1 MSSTIAVARPRAR
14 LSTGLRPA
22 LAGLVLLFGALPGH
36 AAPPPEGFADVVER
50 VKPAVV
56 NIAVVQ
62 KAASR
67 SAGQGPG
74 IEIPPELRGTP
85 LEELLKRFLQRPGA
99 DNDDG
104 ARTSR
109 VVSVGSGF
117 IIDASG
123 LVVTANHVIQDAE
136 KILATLADGR
146 KLGASVV
153 GRDKE
158 TDVALLRLDA
168 KETFPF
174 VSWGDSSKVRVGD
187 WVLAV
192 GNPFGLGGTVTA
204 GILSARGR
212 DIQSGRFDDFLQI
225 DAPINRGNSGGPL
238 FDRNGLVIGINT
250 AIYSPTG
257 GSVGIGFAIPSSVA
271 RPIVAE
277 LQARGRVDRAWL
289 GVSAQPVSKAIAE
302 SLAMPDE
309 RGAIVIEVIPGGPAM
324 AAGLQQG
331 DVIRSIDGQDIVE
344 SRDLARLVVAA
355 GPGKRVKLRVWR
367 DGKEIPVT
375 ATLGMMP
382 SDEAPAA
389 EPFKPEPK
397 RPPARAV
404 VLGLTLAPIS
414 RDTREL
420 FDLPEDAAGVVV
432 AAVKAGSVADTAGLE
447 IGDLIVKVGQRP
459 VATPQDVLDA
469 VAAARKTERRTV
481 LFLVVR
487 QGQQRFVGVPVPR
500 G

>member
-1 MSSTIAVARPRAR
+1 MRSTVTAALPRVR
-14 LSTGLRPA
+14 VSTGLRPA

-62 KAASR
+62 KAAGR

-85 LEELLKRFLQRPGA
+85 LEELLKRFLQRPGES
-99 DNDDG
+99 NDDG
-104 ARTSR
+104 ARSSR

-117 IIDASG
+117 IIGASG

-136 KILATLADGR
+136 QILATLADGR

-158 TDVALLRLDA
+158 TDVALLQLDA

-174 VSWGDSSKVRVGD
+174 VSWGDSAKVRVGD

-289 GVSAQPVSKAIAE
+289 GVSAQPVSKAIAD
-302 SLAMPDE
+302 SLGLPDE
-309 RGAIVIEVIPGGPAM
+309 KGAMVLEVVPGSPAM

-331 DVIRSIDGQDIVE
+331 DIIRSLDGRDIVE
-344 SRDLARLVVAA
+344 SRDLARSVVAA
-355 GPGKRVKLRVWR
+355 GPGKRVKLRIWR
-367 DGKEIPVT
+367 DGKEIAAT

-389 EPFKPEPK
+389 EAVKPEPK

-404 VLGLTLAPIS
+404 VLGLTLAPIN

-432 AAVKAGSVADTAGLE
+432 AAVKAGSAGDTAGFE
-447 IGDLIVKVGQRP
+447 IGDLIVKAGSRP

-469 VAAARKTERRTV
+469 VVAARKSERRTV
-481 LFLVVR
+481 LFLIVR